1 MGITE
6 GSFALSVS
14 ESPGLVVLSLSF
26 LLSPLLSLLSEGV
39 FVELLLDDAGGFGLE
54 GVGDDESEQPVKSV
68 QSIAADKRRAA
79 NFLFMKIPP

>member
-1 MGITE
+1 ME
-6 GSFALSVS
+6 ALRCRYQNRRAWWYCCYRYYCV
-14 ESPGLVVLSLSF
+14 LVE
-26 LLSPLLSLLSEGV
+26 PLLE
-39 FVELLLDDAGGFGLE
+39 EAGGFGLE

>member
-1 MGITE
+1 ME
-6 GSFALSVS
+6 ALHCRYQNRRAWWYYCYRYYCYRCRYYCYYRPRVYSV
-14 ESPGLVVLSLSF
+14 E
-26 LLSPLLSLLSEGV
+26 PLLE
-39 FVELLLDDAGGFGLE
+39 EAGGFGLE